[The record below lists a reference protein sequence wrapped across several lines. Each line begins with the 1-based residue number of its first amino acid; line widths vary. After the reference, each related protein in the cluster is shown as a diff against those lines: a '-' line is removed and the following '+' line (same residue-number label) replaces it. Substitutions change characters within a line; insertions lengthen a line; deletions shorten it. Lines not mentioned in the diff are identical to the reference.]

1 MSALPETGLRHPAAP
16 PRPRPPLRHRTR
28 FRLVASGGVVGV
40 ALLTLPDLL
49 RIDRITPF
57 AQAVSFRPY
66 ALVGVAALV
75 LVLAGLSWRFR
86 QLILPAAALLVVLAV
101 GAAMTFPR
109 TQAEPVPSGGRPLT
123 VLAFNVLD
131 GAADVT
137 ALAELIRVERPDLAA
152 LIEVGPWYRDRLAPL
167 VEPLGYRMVTATGTD
182 SDGVTDVFGVTALV
196 AEHLGEVTSHVDA
209 STPFPI
215 VEIEAAGL
223 AATRFVAFHAVA
235 PRRGDVR
242 QWSADLRTLE
252 RYCAGGA
259 PAIVAGDFNATLDH
273 SVLRDATSG
282 CSDAA
287 AQRGRALWPTW
298 PAWMPG
304 WFGPQ
309 IDHVFA
315 TTPIA
320 AEDFTVH
327 EIAGSDHRAVL
338 TRLRLPEQ

>member
-1 MSALPETGLRHPAAP
+1 VSTLPETGLRHPAVP
-16 PRPRPPLRHRTR
+16 PRPRPPLRRRTR
-28 FRLVASGGVVGV
+28 LRRAAAGTVVGV

-57 AQAVSFRPY
+57 AQVVSFRPY

-86 QLILPAAALLVVLAV
+86 QLVLPAVALLVVLAV
-101 GAAMTFPR
+101 GVGLTLPR

-123 VLAFNVLD
+123 VLAFNTLD
-131 GAADVT
+131 GAADV
-137 ALAELIRVERPDLAA
+137 AGLAELIRTERPDLAA

-196 AEHLGEVTSHVDA
+196 AAHLGDVTSAVDT

-215 VEIEAAGL
+215 VEIGGGGL
-223 AATRFVAFHAVA
+223 AETRFVAFHAVA

-242 QWSADLRTLE
+242 RWSADLRTLE
-252 RYCAGGA
+252 RYCAGGT
-259 PAIVAGDFNATLDH
+259 PTIVAGDFNATSDH
-273 SVLRDATSG
+273 SVLREATTG

-287 AQRGRALWPTW
+287 TQRGRALWPTW
-298 PAWMPG
+298 PTWMPT
-304 WFGPQ
+304 WFGAQ
-309 IDHVFA
+309 IDHVFS

-320 AEDFTVH
+320 AEDFAVR
-327 EIAGSDHRAVL
+327 EIAGSDHRAVVV
-338 TRLRLPEQ
+338 RLRLPG